1 MNTEQEK
8 LYNQIK
14 NISDEIEKTTRYV
27 QNDFDR
33 AIDDGHISKDCL
45 IEICEEFITES
56 KKISENYAI
65 LITKV
70 YDFIKS
76 KGE

>member
-1 MNTEQEK
+1 MNIEQEK

-14 NISDEIEKTTRYV
+14 NISDEIEQTTRYI

-33 AIDDGHISKDCL
+33 AIDDGCISKDCL

>member
-1 MNTEQEK
+1 MNVEQEK

-14 NISDEIEKTTRYV
+14 NISDKIERTTRYI

-33 AIDDGHISKDCL
+33 AIDDGYFTKDCL
-45 IEICEEFITES
+45 IELGEEFIAES
-56 KKISENYAI
+56 KKLAKDYEI
-65 LITKV
+65 LSNKI

>member
-1 MNTEQEK
+1 MNIEQEK

-14 NISDEIEKTTRYV
+14 NISNEIEQTASYI

-33 AIDDGHISKDCL
+33 AINDGYFTKDCL
-45 IEICEEFITES
+45 IELGEEFIAES
-56 KKISENYAI
+56 KKLAKDYEI
-65 LITKV
+65 LANKI

-76 KGE
+76 KGK

>member
-14 NISDEIEKTTRYV
+14 NISNEIEQTTRYI

-33 AIDDGHISKDCL
+33 AIDDGYISKDCL
-45 IEICEEFITES
+45 IKLGEEFITES

>member
-1 MNTEQEK
+1 MNIEQEK

-14 NISDEIEKTTRYV
+14 NISDEIERTTRYV

-33 AIDDGHISKDCL
+33 AIDEGYFTKDCL
-45 IEICEEFITES
+45 IELGEEFITES
-56 KKISENYAI
+56 KKLAENYEI
-65 LITKV
+65 LIDKI

>member
-1 MNTEQEK
+1 MNIEQEK

-14 NISDEIEKTTRYV
+14 NISDEIEKTTRYI

-33 AIDDGHISKDCL
+33 ALDEGYFTKDCL
-45 IEICEEFITES
+45 IEIGEEFITES
-56 KKISENYAI
+56 KKLAENYEI
-65 LITKV
+65 LIDKI

>member
-14 NISDEIEKTTRYV
+14 NISDEIEDTTRYI

-33 AIDDGHISKDCL
+33 AIDDGHFTKDYL
-45 IEICEEFITES
+45 IELGEEFIKES
-56 KKISENYAI
+56 KKLVENYEI
-65 LITKV
+65 LIDKI

-76 KGE
+76 KGK

>member
-1 MNTEQEK
+1 MNIEQEK

-14 NISDEIEKTTRYV
+14 NISDEIERTTRYI

-33 AIDDGHISKDCL
+33 AIDDNYFTKDCL
-45 IEICEEFITES
+45 IELGEEFITES

-65 LITKV
+65 LIDKI

>member
-1 MNTEQEK
+1 MNIEQEK

-14 NISDEIEKTTRYV
+14 NISNEIEQTTRYI

-33 AIDDGHISKDCL
+33 AIDDGHFTKDYL
-45 IEICEEFITES
+45 MELGEEFIMKS
-56 KKISENYAI
+56 KKLAEDYAI
-65 LITKV
+65 LANKV

>member
-1 MNTEQEK
+1 MNIEQEK

-14 NISDEIEKTTRYV
+14 NISDEIENTTRYI

-33 AIDDGHISKDCL
+33 AINDGYFTKDCL
-45 IEICEEFITES
+45 IELGEEFIAES
-56 KKISENYAI
+56 KKLAKDYEI
-65 LITKV
+65 LANKI

>member
-14 NISDEIEKTTRYV
+14 NISDEIEDTTRYI

-33 AIDDGHISKDCL
+33 DLDDGHFTKDCL
-45 IEICEEFITES
+45 IELGEEFIAES
-56 KKISENYAI
+56 RKLAKDYEI
-65 LITKV
+65 LIDKI

-76 KGE
+76 KGK

>member
-1 MNTEQEK
+1 MNIEQEK

-14 NISDEIEKTTRYV
+14 NISDEIEKTTRYI

-33 AIDDGHISKDCL
+33 AINDGYISKDCL

-56 KKISENYAI
+56 KKISENYVI
-65 LITKV
+65 LINKI

>member
-27 QNDFDR
+27 QNDIDR
-33 AIDDGHISKDCL
+33 AKDDGHISKDCL
-45 IEICEEFITES
+45 IEICEEFITDS

>member
-14 NISDEIEKTTRYV
+14 NISDEIEKTTRYI

-33 AIDDGHISKDCL
+33 AIDDGHFTKDCL
-45 IEICEEFITES
+45 IEIGEEFITES
-56 KKISENYAI
+56 KKLAENYAI
-65 LITKV
+65 LANKI

>member
-14 NISDEIEKTTRYV
+14 NISDEIENTTRYI

-33 AIDDGHISKDCL
+33 AIDDGYISKDCL
-45 IEICEEFITES
+45 IELGEEFIAES

-65 LITKV
+65 LINKV

>member
-1 MNTEQEK
+1 MNIEQEK

-33 AIDDGHISKDCL
+33 AIDEGYFTKDCL
-45 IEICEEFITES
+45 IELGEEFITES
-56 KKISENYAI
+56 KKLAENYEI
-65 LITKV
+65 LIDKI
-70 YDFIKS
+70 YDFIK
-76 KGE
+76 

>member
-1 MNTEQEK
+1 MNIEQEK

-14 NISDEIEKTTRYV
+14 NISNEIEQTTRYI

-33 AIDDGHISKDCL
+33 AIDDGHFTKDYL
-45 IEICEEFITES
+45 IELGEEFITES
-56 KKISENYAI
+56 KKLAENYAI

>member
-14 NISDEIEKTTRYV
+14 NISDEIEQTTRYI

-33 AIDDGHISKDCL
+33 AIDDGYFTKDYL
-45 IEICEEFITES
+45 IELGEEFITES

>member
-14 NISDEIEKTTRYV
+14 NISYEIEQTTRYI

-33 AIDDGHISKDCL
+33 AINDGLFTKDCL
-45 IEICEEFITES
+45 IELGEEFITES
-56 KKISENYAI
+56 KKLVENYEI

>member
-1 MNTEQEK
+1 MNIEQEK

-14 NISDEIEKTTRYV
+14 NISDEIENTTRYI

-33 AIDDGHISKDCL
+33 AINDGYFTKDCL
-45 IEICEEFITES
+45 IKLGEEFIAES
-56 KKISENYAI
+56 KKLAKDYEI
-65 LITKV
+65 LANKI

-76 KGE
+76 KGK